1 VVNRL
6 ARGEFKLIRPVLLP
20 YFRDLLGNLNRID
33 TTAATLSDQ
42 LYLTLDVFL
51 NKASYETN
59 EVIKV
64 LTLLTAITT
73 PTVIIGTWYG
83 MNFGTCRSTA
93 CPTPTPSPR
102 RDIVLITARLAW
114 SSG

>member
-1 VVNRL
+1 M

-33 TTAATLSDQ
+33 TAAATLSDQ

-59 EVIKV
+59 ETIKV

-83 MNFGTCRSTA
+83 MNFKMPEYEQAYAYPVAAGANIALTIGLVIWLRMKHW
-93 CPTPTPSPR
+93 
-102 RDIVLITARLAW
+102 L
-114 SSG
+114 